1 MTDSLRAKLVYA
13 CRNICPMV
21 LSEDE
26 TKVYPYAVY
35 DITSVAQRDKDGIYA
50 FFGDTTI
57 RVVSNQKSE
66 ADATATSIQSAV
78 ETAFRDGK
86 SNFVPG
92 DFSKDCQEGIWTIE
106 MNYTLKQYAD
116 WSEPVEQ
123 TNSNTE

>member
-35 DITSVAQRDKDGIYA
+35 DITSVAQMDKDGIYA
-50 FFGDTTI
+50 FFGETVI
-57 RVVSNQKSE
+57 RVVSNDKSE
-66 ADATATSIQSAV
+66 ADSTAASIQSAV
-78 ETAFRDGK
+78 ESAFRDRT
-86 SNFVPG
+86 SSFVPG
-92 DFSKDCQEGIWTIE
+92 EFSKDCEQGVWTIE

-116 WSEPVEQ
+116 WEEPVE
-123 TNSNTE
+123 

>member
-35 DITSVAQRDKDGIYA
+35 DITSVAQMDKDGIYA
-50 FFGDTTI
+50 FFGDTVI
-57 RVVSNQKSE
+57 RVVSNVKSE
-66 ADATATSIQSAV
+66 ADETAASIQSAL
-78 ETAFRDGK
+78 EAAFRDGV

-92 DFSKDCQEGIWTIE
+92 DFSKDCEEGVWTIE

-116 WSEPVEQ
+116 WEEPVEQ
-123 TNSNTE
+123 SNND